1 MQPFEHGGNIH
12 LIKRS
17 SPAGLL
23 VDFSANINPLGLH
36 VNIEQAIRDNI
47 SAVVHY
53 PDPQAH
59 ELRRAIVEH
68 YQVQD
73 EHLALGNGAA
83 ELIYLYAHVSG
94 KERALLLAPGFS
106 EYQRAC
112 RAAGLHI
119 DFAYLAERDNFAVDY
134 RELAAQLPENGIVF
148 LANPNNPTGGLL
160 DKQQVRELLK
170 IAEARNTDIFIDE
183 SFIDFVDAEF
193 SCAGLMTEFDNLA
206 ILHSLTKIFALP
218 GLRLGFG
225 LFSARVVALI
235 DQAKDVWNVNNLA
248 QAAGVAALQQ
258 EEYLAETRAAVR
270 KLRQTL
276 CEQLEEFS
284 QLKIYPSTVNFILL
298 RLQNG
303 MTAAQF
309 REQMLKQGILIRD
322 CSNYPGL
329 DNSFVR
335 IAVRTEQQNKLLI
348 QALSKVL

>member
-12 LIKRS
+12 SIKRN
-17 SPAGLL
+17 SPTGLL
-23 VDFSANINPLGLH
+23 VDFSANINPLGLNA
-36 VNIEQAIRDNI
+36 NIEQAIRDNI

-68 YQVQD
+68 YQVRD

-83 ELIYLYAHVSG
+83 ELIYLYTHVCD

-119 DFAYLAERDNFAVDY
+119 DFMYLSEQNDFMTDY
-134 RELAAQLPENGIVF
+134 EQLQAQMPENGIVF
-148 LANPNNPTGGLL
+148 LANPNNPTGSLL
-160 DKQQVRELLK
+160 DKKQVRELLK
-170 IAEARNTDIFIDE
+170 IAEAGNTDIFIDE

-193 SCAGLMTEFDNLA
+193 SCAELMQEFDNLA

-225 LFSARVVALI
+225 LFNKQMVTLI

-248 QAAGVAALQQ
+248 QAAGVVALQQ
-258 EEYLAETRAAVR
+258 HEYLAETRAVVS
-270 KLRQTL
+270 KLRQAL
-276 CEQLEEFS
+276 CEQLAAFA
-284 QLKIYPSTVNFILL
+284 QLKVYPSTVNFILL
-298 RLQNG
+298 RLQND

-309 REQMLKQGILIRD
+309 REQMLAQGILIRD

-335 IAVRTEQQNKLLI
+335 IAVRTEQENKLLI
-348 QALSKVL
+348 QALTKVL